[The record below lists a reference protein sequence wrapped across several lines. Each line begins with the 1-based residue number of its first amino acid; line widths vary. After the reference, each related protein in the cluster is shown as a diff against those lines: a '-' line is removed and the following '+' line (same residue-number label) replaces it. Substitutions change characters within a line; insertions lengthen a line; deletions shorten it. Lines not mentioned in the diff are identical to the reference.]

1 MTSVDKPRI
10 QNKAFPKGRLA
21 IEARQPERT
30 IGAPAK
36 PRDMMMTQDLRNI
49 AIIAHVDHGKT
60 TLIDSIMK
68 QSGTFRENQQVDERV
83 MDSGDL
89 EKERGITIL
98 AKPTSVNWKDTRIN
112 IIDTPGH
119 ADFGGE
125 VERVLGM
132 ADGVILL
139 TDAAEG
145 PMPQTK
151 FVLGKAL
158 KQGLRP
164 IVIINKIDRSDG
176 RPEEVVEEVFD
187 LFVALDANEEQLDFP
202 ILYASGRDG
211 WCVEELDDPRE
222 NLHPLLDRIVAHVG
236 APVVDADA
244 PFAMLATLLDSDPY
258 LGRCLVG
265 RVVQGTATVNAQV
278 RAIDLDGKQVEAG
291 RLTKLLRF
299 EGTDR
304 VPVDAVAAGDIICVA
319 GLAKASVSDTIGAPE
334 VTVPLKSTPI
344 DPPTMSVTITVNDSP
359 LAGREGKKV
368 TSTVI
373 RERLL
378 AEAETNVAITFAES
392 GSKDAFEIGGRGELQ
407 LGVLIETMRREGFE
421 MTVSRPRVLFQ
432 TDDAG
437 QKLEPMEEVTID
449 VDEEFS
455 SAVVDS
461 MNQRKGEMLDMR
473 AAGAG
478 KTRIVFLAPSRGL
491 IGYQSRFLTQTRGTG
506 VLNRIFHSYASYK
519 GDIVGRRNGALIST
533 DSGVAVAYALFN
545 LQDRGLM
552 FVAPQTPVYQGMIV
566 GEHNRNNDLEIN
578 VLKGKQLT
586 NVRASG
592 SDEAVKLTPPK
603 RMSLEEMM
611 AYINEDE
618 LLEVTPEN
626 LRLRKMYLNP
636 HERKRAARA

>member
-1 MTSVDKPRI
+1 
-10 QNKAFPKGRLA
+10 
-21 IEARQPERT
+21 
-30 IGAPAK
+30 
-36 PRDMMMTQDLRNI
+36 MTQELRNI

-68 QSGTFRENQQVDERV
+68 QTGMFRDNQQIDERL

-98 AKPTSVNWKDTRIN
+98 AKPTSVSWKNVRIN

-125 VERVLGM
+125 VERVLCM

-158 KQGLRP
+158 AQGLRP
-164 IVIINKIDRSDG
+164 IVVINKIDRGDA
-176 RPEEVVEEVFD
+176 RPEEVVDQVFD

-202 ILYASGRDG
+202 ILYASGRSG
-211 WCVEELDDPRE
+211 WCVRDLDDPRD
-222 NLHPLLDRIVAHVG
+222 NLHPLLDVILAHVR
-236 APVVDADA
+236 PPQVDPSA

-265 RVVQGTATVNAQV
+265 RVGQGAASVNENV
-278 RAIDLDGKQVEAG
+278 RAIDLDSAVVETG
-291 RLTKLLRF
+291 RLTKLFTF
-299 EGTDR
+299 EGTSR
-304 VPVDAVAAGDIICVA
+304 VPVDRVQAGDIICIA
-319 GLAKASVSDTIGAPE
+319 GLSKTSVADTICAPA
-334 VTVPLKSTPI
+334 VTTPLVSTPI

-359 LAGREGKKV
+359 LASREGKKV

-392 GSKDAFEIGGRGELQ
+392 DNKDAFEIGGRGELQ

-421 MTVSRPRVLFQ
+421 MTVSRPRVLYRLS
-432 TDDAG
+432 DSG
-437 QKLEPMEEVTID
+437 NREEPMEEVTID
-449 VDEEFS
+449 VDEEFTS
-455 SAVVDS
+455 TVVDS
-461 MNQRKGEMLDMR
+461 LNRRKGEMLDMR
-473 AAGAG
+473 SAGAG
-478 KTRIVFLAPSRGL
+478 KTRLLFRAPSRGL

-506 VLNRIFHSYASYK
+506 VLNRVFDSYAPYK
-519 GDIVGRRNGALIST
+519 GPIEGRRNGALIST

-545 LQDRGLM
+545 LQDRGQM

-566 GEHNRNNDLEIN
+566 GEHNRDNDLEIN

-592 SDEAVKLTPPK
+592 SDEAVRLVPP
-603 RMSLEEMM
+603 RLMSLEDMM

-626 LRLRKMYLNP
+626 LRLRKQYLCP
-636 HERKRAARA
+636 HERKKAARA